1 MKYFALLTKLGE
13 SLLAQATA
21 LGTKL
26 ELTHMAV
33 GDGGGSLPTPDTNQ
47 TKLVKEQ
54 RRAAIN
60 TLFIDEKNPNQ
71 IIAEQI
77 IPESEGGWFIREI
90 GLFDKAGNLIAV
102 ANCPETYKPQLTEG
116 SGRTQ
121 AIRMV
126 LIVSHTES
134 VTLKIDPSV
143 VLATREYVDDLISA
157 VDLKIQ
163 SINSQV
169 IYKSAMEI
177 PVDTDL
183 NDYLIAGLYF
193 QPRSNVGT
201 NAKNYPIDEAGSLEV
216 VKTGNT
222 SVKQVYTAWIGF
234 KVFTRRYDGSSRKWH
249 DWEEAYTTKNKPT
262 HNDLGLDGIYLRIEN
277 PATSAKKLEKPSR
290 IAGHVF
296 YGQGEDIKITPDD
309 VFNQAVSIPLNADLN
324 SYTNAGLFYQ
334 ASGTHGVNAKN
345 YPINDAGSLEV
356 VKTGN
361 ASIKQV
367 YTAWVSFKTFTR
379 RYDGATKKWYGWE
392 ENYTTQNKPT
402 HNDLGLD
409 SIYLRIE
416 NPATSAK
423 KLEKPSRIAGHIFY
437 GQGEDIT
444 ITPDD
449 VFNQAVSIP
458 LNADLNN
465 YTNAGL
471 FYQASSNPGANAK
484 NYPPNS
490 SAGSLEVVRTGTTS
504 VKQIY
509 TDWYDKKTYTRR
521 YNGGN
526 KTWADKWDENYT
538 KLNPP
543 TPAEL
548 NVYSIPQA
556 DNKFQ
561 PKGNYQP
568 KGDYVDKITTRE
580 QVIKGPMT
588 VNSAFYVTSGGS
600 GSDLLGLVTQAGAF
614 GFRKR
619 IGGAYGGTVEI
630 PMTGGTIALVE
641 QTLGINQTWKN
652 VTSSRSAGV
661 SYTNSSSKSIMVN
674 ISGQYKTSGIGN
686 VLVDGV
692 VVTSIGGSINVD
704 ISRVA
709 VFIVPAGSKYIIDKD
724 INVSMWSEL
733 S

>member
-13 SLLAQATA
+13 NLLAQATA

-33 GDGGGSLPTPDTNQ
+33 GDGGGKLPTPDTNQ
-47 TKLVKEQ
+47 TKLIKEQ

-60 TLFIDEKNPNQ
+60 TLFIDEQNKNQ

-77 IPESEGGWFIREI
+77 IPEKDGGWWIREI

-102 ANCPETYKPQLTEG
+102 ANCPETYKPQLEEG

-134 VTLKIDPSV
+134 VSLKIDPSV
-143 VLATREYVDDLISA
+143 VLATREYVDNLISA

-169 IYKSAMEI
+169 IYKSALEI
-177 PVDTDL
+177 PVDADL

-193 QPRSNVGT
+193 QPRGKVGT

-222 SVKQVYTAWIGF
+222 SVKQVYTAWI
-234 KVFTRRYDGSSRKWH
+234 
-249 DWEEAYTTKNKPT
+249 
-262 HNDLGLDGIYLRIEN
+262 
-277 PATSAKKLEKPSR
+277 
-290 IAGHVF
+290 
-296 YGQGEDIKITPDD
+296 
-309 VFNQAVSIPLNADLN
+309 
-324 SYTNAGLFYQ
+324 
-334 ASGTHGVNAKN
+334 
-345 YPINDAGSLEV
+345 
-356 VKTGN
+356 
-361 ASIKQV
+361 
-367 YTAWVSFKTFTR
+367 SFKTFTR
-379 RYDGATKKWYGWE
+379 RYDGGSKKWYGWE
-392 ENYTTQNKPT
+392 ETYTTQNKPT

-423 KLEKPSRIAGHIFY
+423 KLEKPSRIAGHVFY

-458 LNADLNN
+458 LNADLNS

-471 FYQASSNPGANAK
+471 FYQALGNQGENAK
-484 NYPPNS
+484 NYPMS
-490 SAGSLEVVRTGTTS
+490 EAGSLEVVRTGSSS
-504 VKQIY
+504 VKQVY
-509 TDWYDKKTYTRR
+509 TTWHSLKTFTRR
-521 YNGGN
+521 YNGST
-526 KTWADKWDENYT
+526 KTWAEKWDEDYT

-561 PKGNYQP
+561 QKGNYQP
-568 KGDYVDKITTRE
+568 KGDYVDKTTTSE
-580 QVIKGPMT
+580 QVIKGSMA
-588 VNSAFYVTSGGS
+588 VNSAFYVTSDGA
-600 GSDLLGLVTQAGAF
+600 GSDLLGLVTWGGAF

-619 IGGAYGGTVEI
+619 INNTYGGTVEV
-630 PMTGGTIALVE
+630 PYQGGTIALVE
-641 QTLGINQTWKN
+641 QTMGINQSWKN
-652 VTSSRSAGV
+652 VTSARNVGV
-661 SYTNSSSKSIMVN
+661 SYTNTTKKPIF
-674 ISGQYKTSGIGN
+674 IALTGQAEGDGSAKITVDNVTVATLGGIK
-686 VLVDGV
+686 
-692 VVTSIGGSINVD
+692 IYSINRG
-704 ISRVA
+704 IS
-709 VFIVPAGSKYIIDKD
+709 FIVPAGSKYFVESTAIITA
-724 INVSMWSEL
+724 WSEL